1 MMLLDKVEMYTG
13 WETDMEVGDY
23 RGNQDT
29 DRKKLKDER
38 WIPVGFLNTSLRIGL
53 IIYS

>member
-1 MMLLDKVEMYTG
+1 MILLEEVEMYTG

-29 DRKKLKDER
+29 ENRRRTRRNWRIEIDSR
-38 WIPVGFLNTSLRIGL
+38 GFLLFF
-53 IIYS
+53 